1 MNIRKIAE
9 KTRDFLNSDE
19 RKRKEKKAFLK
30 HVIKKLKKHEKALVA
45 KLEEEKDAGEC
56 ARLESE
62 IALVHA
68 QRKKGL
74 LKLIELKKPKKKG

>member
-1 MNIRKIAE
+1 MNIRRIAE

-30 HVIKKLKKHEKALVA
+30 HVIKKLKKHEKALGE
-45 KLEEEKDAGEC
+45 KLEDENDAAER
-56 ARLESE
+56 AKIESE

-74 LKLIELKKPKKKG
+74 LKLSELKKSRKKG

>member
-9 KTRDFLNSDE
+9 KTMDFLSSDE

-45 KLEEEKDAGEC
+45 KLEDEKDAVER
-56 ARLESE
+56 AKIESE
-62 IALVHA
+62 IALTHA

-74 LKLIELKKPKKKG
+74 LKLSELKKSKKKG